1 MSEKPRTQWRLLAL
15 LSSAPDGVREL
26 PQRLAMRRSR
36 LSARFGKEAE
46 ILLGVRRAD
55 DPFSKIGGDRKIDS
69 ADAILQA
76 TWPEESSALQ
86 RIDTLDGLS
95 QELRDDFDIGQSALA
110 VGTAYFMVERKG
122 DVFCAFLGRRDPRV
136 TLQQMQEWWLYHHA
150 PLAISLTVARAP
162 HGYDQLHVDPETSR
176 KAADA
181 AGFPYVPYDMA
192 DSLYIPNLGEFVKG
206 TSDPEIARQLYEDEV
221 GFLDHTSWRG
231 AFTDTV

>member
-1 MSEKPRTQWRLLAL
+1 MSEKPRTRWRLLAL
-15 LSSAPDGVREL
+15 LSKRSDGAREL
-26 PQRLAMRRSR
+26 PNRLAMRRSR
-36 LSARFGKEAE
+36 LAARFGKEAE

-76 TWPEESSALQ
+76 SWPEDGSALQ

-95 QELRDDFDIGQSALA
+95 EELRDDFDIGQSALA
-110 VGTAYFMVERKG
+110 VGTAYLMVERKG

-136 TLQQMQEWWLYHHA
+136 TLQEMREWWLHHHA

-162 HGYDQLHVDPETSR
+162 HGYDQLHVDPEMSR
-176 KAADA
+176 RAAQA
-181 AGFPYVPYDMA
+181 AGFPYVAYDMA
-192 DSLYIPNLGEFVKG
+192 DSLYISNLGEFVSG
-206 TSDPEIARQLYEDEV
+206 TADPEIARRLYEDEV
-221 GFLDHTSWRG
+221 GFLDHTSWCG